1 MTVLYKC
8 LQSYVA
14 KPVIHLI
21 LKLKNIKISVRFCE
35 VNESLRKE
43 CVI

>member
-1 MTVLYKC
+1 MSAILCGKTC
-8 LQSYVA
+8 DSFNSQA
-14 KPVIHLI
+14 KE
-21 LKLKNIKISVRFCE
+21 NIKISVRFCE

>member
-1 MTVLYKC
+1 MLAILCGKTHDAFN
-8 LQSYVA
+8 SHA
-14 KPVIHLI
+14 KE
-21 LKLKNIKISVRFCE
+21 NIKISVRFCE